1 MRPRTQAAAL
11 AAVLG
16 AGAVQAPAALSVS
29 TTAAVRAAVLAA
41 AAPAV
46 ISELGGVEDLAAG
59 RLIEIAAPELDLR
72 RVLRAIWDGTPEP
85 PAGAARDLISHILS
99 RRRGRGARRAG

>member
-1 MRPRTQAAAL
+1 M
-11 AAVLG
+11 
-16 AGAVQAPAALSVS
+16 PAALSVS

-46 ISELGGVEDLAAG
+46 ISELAVADDLAAG
-59 RLIEIAAPELDLR
+59 RLVEIRVPGLDLR
-72 RVLRAIWDGTPEP
+72 RVLRAIWDSTQEP

-99 RRRGRGARRAG
+99 RRRGPGARRAG